1 MMNNTIGVII
11 YSDEDLNNR
20 RDYIS
25 GKSNCMNN
33 FNEPLGLGLGLG
45 LGSKFTFTLHSYEYS
60 IPVKYIRINFLSRFN
75 SSRYFTI
82 SRF

>member
-33 FNEPLGLGLGLG
+33 FNEPLGLGF
-45 LGSKFTFTLHSYEYS
+45 GSKFIFTLHSYEYS